1 MENRRREG
9 RGIFFYIYLEVVASV
24 LIFVAVLKL
33 FAIPKASSTRPRITP
48 MIGPGNTRIEKLLA
62 AIIAFT
68 VTNVPLIRSRADI
81 RTDFWPHDTPNAAA
95 ASNTPVTAK
104 SSLKGVGGRPPK
116 VFIKIAMVAAIAS
129 P

>member
-1 MENRRREG
+1 MRKKTKRE
-9 RGIFFYIYLEVVASV
+9 RGIFCSYLEVVASV
-24 LIFVAVLKL
+24 LILVAVLQL

-48 MIGPGNTRIEKLLA
+48 MIGPGNTRIEKLLV

-81 RTDFWPHDTPNAAA
+81 RTEFWPHETPNAAA

-104 SSLKGVGGRPPK
+104 SSLTGVG
-116 VFIKIAMVAAIAS
+116 
-129 P
+129 

>member
-1 MENRRREG
+1 MSRKKEIQ
-9 RGIFFYIYLEVVASV
+9 RGILCGYLDAVASV
-24 LIFVAVLKL
+24 LIFLAVLKL
-33 FAIPKASSTRPRITP
+33 FAIPNTSSTRPRVTP
-48 MIGPGNTRIEKLLA
+48 MIGPGNTRIEKFLV

-81 RTDFWPHDTPNAAA
+81 RTDFWPHDIPNAAA

-104 SSLKGVGGRPPK
+104 SNLTGVGGRPPK
-116 VFIKIAMVAAIAS
+116 ALIRIAMVAAIAS

>member
-1 MENRRREG
+1 MKNRRREG

-48 MIGPGNTRIEKLLA
+48 MIGPGNIRIEKLLA

-104 SSLKGVGGRPPK
+104 ISLKGVGGRPPK